1 MNESYMLQPV
11 DLRQWVHDNVL
22 TTPEA
27 IEYLEISRA
36 RLSHMIRNGKITP
49 VKKLGCTSIF
59 LKSDLEKK
67 KEELTVLRLKY
78 RPDLYE

>member
-1 MNESYMLQPV
+1 MYDLYMLQPV
-11 DLRQWVHDNVL
+11 YIRQWVHDNVY

-36 RLSHMIRNGKITP
+36 RLSHMIRNGKIVP

-67 KEELTVLRLKY
+67 KEELKVLRLKY

>member
-1 MNESYMLQPV
+1 MSEYILQPI
-11 DLRQWVHDNVL
+11 DKHQWVRDNIL

-27 IEYLEISRA
+27 IEILGISRA
-36 RLSHMIRNGKITP
+36 RMSHMIRNGKITL
-49 VKKLGCTSIF
+49 VKKLGCVSLF

-67 KEELTVLRLKY
+67 KEELMALRLKY

>member
-1 MNESYMLQPV
+1 MNDLYMLQPV
-11 DLRQWVHDNVL
+11 DIRQWVHDNVY

-27 IEYLEISRA
+27 IKYLEISRA
-36 RLSHMIRNGKITP
+36 RLSHMIRNGKIVP

-67 KEELTVLRLKY
+67 KEELKVLRLKY
-78 RPDLYE
+78 RPDLYK